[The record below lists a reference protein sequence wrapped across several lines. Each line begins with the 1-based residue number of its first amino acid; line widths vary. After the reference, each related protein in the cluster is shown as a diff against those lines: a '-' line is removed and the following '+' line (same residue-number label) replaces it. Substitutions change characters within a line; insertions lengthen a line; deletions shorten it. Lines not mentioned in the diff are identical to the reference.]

1 MTLSECIQ
9 EMIYRSRKN
18 RVELTRELGL
28 KDRSSISNYIAGGNV
43 RTSVLLK
50 IAESCGY
57 EIQLIRKNPDLPERP
72 IVLDEVKGRT
82 K

>member
-9 EMIYRSRKN
+9 EMIYRSRKS
-18 RVELTRELGL
+18 RAELARELGR
-28 KDRSSISNYIAGGNV
+28 KNSSSISNYVAGGNV
-43 RTSVLLK
+43 HTSVLLK
-50 IAESCGY
+50 IAQSCGY

-72 IVLDEVKGRT
+72 IVLDEVKGRA

>member
-1 MTLSECIQ
+1 MTVSECIQ

-18 RVELTRELGL
+18 RAELTRELGR
-28 KDRSSISNYIAGGNV
+28 KNCSSISNYIAGGNV
-43 RTSVLLK
+43 HASVLLK

-57 EIQLIRKNPDLPERP
+57 EIQLVRKNPDLPERP
-72 IVLDEVKGRT
+72 IVLDEVKGRA